1 MLDISKEP
9 EHESF
14 EFTFNYCFDLEDNL
28 HDNNK
33 LIIEE
38 NQTLKQILEKTRTR
52 NMPNLMYS

>member
-14 EFTFNYCFDLEDNL
+14 ESTFNYCFDLEDNL

-38 NQTLKQILEKTRTR
+38 NQTFCLSKRVTLENNTNKQI
-52 NMPNLMYS
+52 